1 MISFALTNSIFAVFM
16 TGKKSGTTLKTQHH
30 PLKNQSA
37 EHYYH
42 FMLSNGIRLVH
53 RHTDAAVS
61 HLALMVNT
69 GTRDEELHENGIA
82 HLIEHMIFKGTSRRK
97 AYHVISFLENVGCDL
112 NAYTTK
118 EETCI
123 HATFLNPWYDRAA
136 ELFADVAFHSVFP
149 AKELEKEKEVILDE
163 INSYK
168 DVPSEEIFD
177 EFENILYKNH
187 SLGRNILG
195 TADTIRQISRNDL
208 LRFVK
213 KNYDTGEFVIASVGN
228 ISFEKLKRI
237 IQKHFAEIPVLKRS
251 SKRPEFKSYQ
261 PATIYEKRNNYLS
274 HCLIGNIA
282 YPYDHPKKTALILLN
297 NILGGPG
304 MNSRLNL
311 NIREKYGFAY
321 NIESQYTNYS
331 DTGWFGVYLGTDPE
345 STAKAIQLVYKEL
358 SKLRNEKLGVLQLAR
373 AKQQLI
379 VQLAISLE
387 SGLQEALSVA
397 RAFLLKNEAE
407 PISSIIQAINNV
419 SSSDL
424 LQVANDIFEP
434 AHLSQLVYEADETAS
449 AFRLNPNE

>member
-1 MISFALTNSIFAVFM
+1 MPRKNVRSARKSNGQPLNTQLT
-16 TGKKSGTTLKTQHH
+16 
-30 PLKNQSA
+30 
-37 EHYYH
+37 EHYSH
-42 FMLSNGIRLVH
+42 FRLSNGIRLVH
-53 RHTDAAVS
+53 RQTDAAVS
-61 HLALMVNT
+61 HLVLMVNT
-69 GTRDEELHENGIA
+69 GTRDEEIRENGIA

-123 HATFLNPWYDRAA
+123 HATFLNQWYDRAA
-136 ELFADVAFHSVFP
+136 ELFADVAFHSIFP
-149 AKELEKEKEVILDE
+149 SRELEKEKEVILDE

-168 DVPSEEIFD
+168 DAPSEEIFD

-195 TADTIRQISRNDL
+195 TSETIRQITRNDL

-228 ISFEKLKRI
+228 ISFDKLKRI
-237 IQKHFAEIPVLKRS
+237 IQKHFEAIPTLKRNTTRL
-251 SKRPEFKSYQ
+251 KFDSYS
-261 PATIYEKRNNYLS
+261 PDSVVVKRNNYLS

-282 YPYDHPKKTALILLN
+282 YPYNHPQKTALILLN

-331 DTGWFGVYLGTDPE
+331 DTGWFGVYLGTDP
-345 STAKAIQLVYKEL
+345 SSMPRAIQLVYKEL
-358 SKLRNEKLGVLQLAR
+358 SKLKNEKLGVLQLAR

-397 RAFLLKNEAE
+397 RAFLIKNEAE
-407 PISSIIQAINNV
+407 PISSIIGAINAVN
-419 SSSDL
+419 SSDL
-424 LQVANDIFEP
+424 LEVANEVFETNQ
-434 AHLSQLVYEADETAS
+434 LSQLMFEASDENS
-449 AFRLNPNE
+449 EN